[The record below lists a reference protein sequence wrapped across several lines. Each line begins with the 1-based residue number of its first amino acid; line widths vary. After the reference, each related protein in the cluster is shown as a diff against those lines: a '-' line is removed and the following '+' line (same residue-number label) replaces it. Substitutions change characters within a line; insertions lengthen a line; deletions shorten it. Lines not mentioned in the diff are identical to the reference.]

1 MRHTRTTLIILGLI
15 LGIVIVL
22 PRIYPKKATAN
33 TPQIRLPAQFPIENK
48 IYLPVV
54 PRNVQSALNH
64 DGISNSESGWHEGS
78 SIDGKSKWSYENGK
92 YTGWL
97 GEAHAWA
104 AVTAPISGFDTYSL
118 QVTATRSGGAYSV
131 YGVIFG
137 WTDWEHFTL
146 LKINSALSQYGIFRY
161 KSGTF
166 ETIIDWTSSPYI
178 NSDSTPNLLQVDCM
192 GDSIQVFTN
201 GHPLSQVTGTQAVDT
216 QMGLYIES
224 NADVPLTVY
233 FDDVTVKP

>member
-1 MRHTRTTLIILGLI
+1 M
-15 LGIVIVL
+15 
-22 PRIYPKKATAN
+22 
-33 TPQIRLPAQFPIENK
+33 
-48 IYLPVV
+48 
-54 PRNVQSALNH
+54 
-64 DGISNSESGWHEGS
+64 
-78 SIDGKSKWSYENGK
+78 
-92 YTGWL
+92 
-97 GEAHAWA
+97 
-104 AVTAPISGFDTYSL
+104 
-118 QVTATRSGGAYSV
+118 

-178 NSDSTPNLLQVDCM
+178 NSDSTPNL
-192 GDSIQVFTN
+192 
-201 GHPLSQVTGTQAVDT
+201 SQVTGTQAVDT